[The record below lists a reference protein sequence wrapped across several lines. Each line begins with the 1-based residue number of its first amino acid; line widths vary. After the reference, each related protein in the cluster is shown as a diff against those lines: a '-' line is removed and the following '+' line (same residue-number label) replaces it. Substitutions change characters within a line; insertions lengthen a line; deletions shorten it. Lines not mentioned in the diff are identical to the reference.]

1 MTSLVLVPF
10 DGGPVAQAA
19 FRAVCV
25 EAGSQRDSG
34 TMVAALYVALVPR
47 QVPLRA
53 DLPWLAREVTR
64 VQLLAEPIVAETG
77 ANAWAEWVCA
87 RELAPAI
94 ASVAAELAADRIVV
108 GRARTRRRPAW
119 LGRWSWPERLRR
131 LAPCPV
137 TVREVAPAER
147 PTVRVS
153 SEALS

>member
-1 MTSLVLVPF
+1 MPSLVLVPF

-19 FRAVCV
+19 FRGVCL
-25 EAGSQRDSG
+25 EAGAHGD
-34 TMVAALYVALVPR
+34 TMVAALYVALIPR

-87 RELAPAI
+87 RELAPAV
-94 ASVAAELAADRIVV
+94 AGVAAELQASRIVV
-108 GRARTRRRPAW
+108 GMAPTRRRPAW
-119 LGRWSWPERLRR
+119 LRRWSWPERLRR

-137 TVREVAPAER
+137 AVRVVE
-147 PTVRVS
+147 PTGVTAARVS
-153 SEALS
+153 SGALS